1 MDLTSIEDSM
11 SVRIAAGVAVTAICL
26 AIGFRSALSLSLGK
40 IVISLTRGVTVVE
53 KVDDIV
59 DDLDR
64 LRVSQRAFLYTGE
77 DRFAQGVIESA
88 TGLIENVSALKQLT
102 APSSALA
109 RQIARVS
116 HSVDWALDLVGE
128 SNDLQHY
135 FGTAAAV
142 TLLDD
147 DGDHS
152 IGSAETAAMQLKKLA
167 TKSRSGTGSH
177 RRQAAIGPRAWC
189 SDPEPPNGANRP
201 SRRFW
206 PGAARAVAC
215 NGAAGSRYSRGF
227 TKTAAATTVVH
238 SPSRSPIADWVTLRV
253 LTILSDIL
261 QMSLRSS

>member
-1 MDLTSIEDSM
+1 MDLTSIEDSI
-11 SVRIAAGVAVTAICL
+11 SVRMAAGVAVTAICL

-40 IVISLTRGVTVVE
+40 FVTSLTRGVAVVE

-88 TGLIENVSALKQLT
+88 TRLIENVGVLKQLT

-109 RQIARVS
+109 RQIAHVS
-116 HSVDWALDLVGE
+116 HSVDWALELVGE

-152 IGSAETAAMQLKKLA
+152 IGSAEIDAMQLKKLA
-167 TKSRSGTGSH
+167 TS
-177 RRQAAIGPRAWC
+177 
-189 SDPEPPNGANRP
+189 
-201 SRRFW
+201 
-206 PGAARAVAC
+206 
-215 NGAAGSRYSRGF
+215 
-227 TKTAAATTVVH
+227 
-238 SPSRSPIADWVTLRV
+238 RV
-253 LTILSDIL
+253 LERVRIEGK
-261 QMSLRSS
+261 LRSVLDVVF